1 MVMSII
7 IRFKTFKKLKFR
19 SLSIEV
25 IYINRMISTEWYRI
39 FLATAKLGNLT
50 KAAQELHITQ
60 PSVSYAIKQLESTL
74 AVKLFDRLPKGV
86 SLTTEGR
93 ELLDYVEKS
102 FALLE
107 AGEHKLRALKDLA
120 SGELRI
126 GASGPMIKHLILP
139 ALDRMRAD
147 YPGIRIRLSQGSTPD
162 IRQRLKS
169 GELDIGFVHL
179 PLTDPELTVT
189 QLQTVQ
195 DCFVVGHAYREL
207 AASPMTALELTRVPL
222 LLYSPGSSTR
232 RFVDQWLASH
242 GLSAEVDIELNS
254 LDMLIELAERGYG
267 AAFLT
272 RAYVESQL
280 EEGRLFELQVKEP
293 IPPRSVGIAIRA
305 EQSLPVAAERFL
317 AMLGSGSEDS
327 ERT

>member
-1 MVMSII
+1 M
-7 IRFKTFKKLKFR
+7 
-19 SLSIEV
+19 

-60 PSVSYAIKQLESTL
+60 PSVSYAIKQLEGTL

-102 FALLE
+102 FAMLE
-107 AGEHKLRALKDLA
+107 AGENKLRSLKELA

-162 IRQRLKS
+162 IRQRLK
-169 GELDIGFVHL
+169 GGKLDIGFVHL
-179 PLTDPELTVT
+179 PLTDPELNVT

-195 DCFVVGHAYREL
+195 DCFVVGSAYREL
-207 AASPMTALELTRVPL
+207 AARPMTALELTRVPL

-272 RAYVESQL
+272 RAYVEAQL
-280 EEGRLFELQVKEP
+280 EAGRLFELQVKEP
-293 IPPRSVGIAIRA
+293 IPPRSVGIAVRA
-305 EQSLPVAAERFL
+305 DQSLPVAAERFL
-317 AMLGSGSEDS
+317 AMLRGRGAITRETSPAED
-327 ERT
+327 RQHGQLP